1 MALAQLDWIG
11 GGGDGINIDFS
22 AVDAYNSNNSL
33 ASHATLSVTV
43 TQKPRFVQVIV
54 DRTDSPYPTVY
65 NYDVVNSKVSTI
77 GRRSSDD
84 VWQALDETSRMTEYF
99 PTVSSSVVTF
109 YNSAGAAK
117 VVFVGCFY

>member
-1 MALAQLDWIG
+1 MALLAAQKGSSG
-11 GGGDGINIDFS
+11 GGINIDFS
-22 AVDAYNSNNSL
+22 AVDAYNSSSAL

-43 TQKPRFVQVIV
+43 TQKPRFVIV
-54 DRTDSPYPTVY
+54 VADRTDSPYPTVY

-77 GRRSSDD
+77 GRRKSDD

-109 YNSAGAAK
+109 YNSAGVAK
-117 VVFVGCFY
+117 VVFVACYY